1 MLKRLILLICILAI
15 TLVPLVSSYSLE
27 GLVGAWLFDEGSGK
41 KVKDVSNKGHDG
53 ELIGNAQFDKNGKI
67 GSAISVD
74 GTEAYVMIPNHD
86 DFKFKGDF
94 TIACWFF
101 NNNTP
106 PPDHSGIVTKGYH
119 RPAGSGGNSKPWY
132 MLYFLKAGSVDFFLR
147 DTKDVNSRAVGKTL
161 VNDGKWH
168 HVVGVKAGNKVKIY
182 IDGKEDGVADA
193 VNAVYGENDQ
203 PLVFMVHYDRW
214 LKGLIDDV
222 AIFNKA
228 LTEDQIS
235 TIMKGSVISAVSS
248 KGKLATTWSNLKN
261 SDQ

>member
-1 MLKRLILLICILAI
+1 MKRFTLMFLVAFACFFAI
-15 TLVPLVSSYSLE
+15 NQSFSGVE
-27 GLVGAWLFDEGSGK
+27 GLVGLWTFDSASGNKVADESGK
-41 KVKDVSNKGHDG
+41 GHTG
-53 ELIGNAQFDKNGKI
+53 EMMGNAKLDTNGKF
-67 GSAISVD
+67 GSALACD
-74 GTEAYVMIPNHD
+74 GTEAYFSVPD
-86 DFKFKGDF
+86 SPDFEFSGDF
-94 TIACWFF
+94 TIACWIS
-101 NNNTP
+101 NNTP
-106 PPDHSGIVTKGYH
+106 PVDNTAFVTKGYH
-119 RPAGSGGNSKPWY
+119 RPAANGGNAKPWY

-193 VNAVYGENDQ
+193 VDAVYGENDQ